1 MIELNSFKVVRYRGI
16 DGLSIPRLSKTNL
29 VTGFNGV
36 GKTALIE
43 AMWLFTG
50 RYNPSLL
57 WNANLLRTR
66 GSPANPLSRLT
77 EGELEL
83 HGTENGEAHELKL
96 AFEEIDGTPRGE
108 LVAGTMQDDLRR
120 LAPAVGFL
128 RTHLDG
134 KLVQG
139 GPGGVHLTSSGAV
152 LYDSPDTPAGRPGCI
167 IESTRLQ
174 HETSDE
180 DLGRYSGLVREGRK
194 DELVKA
200 IGLVAPGAEEVEILK
215 DASGDS
221 YLSVTVSG
229 GRPRPLHDLGGGAV
243 RLARLLI
250 GIFAAK
256 GAILLSDELE
266 GGIHHSAQR
275 EVWDRARQWMDLWD
289 VQLVAT
295 THSAEFLEAA
305 IDAFSDRPEDLS
317 VHRLHRDPET
327 RRPKVATFTGDAL
340 AGARNLDLE
349 IR

>member
-1 MIELNSFKVVRYRGI
+1 MVQLNNFDVVRYRGI
-16 DGLSIPRLSKTNL
+16 DGLSIRHLSRANL
-29 VTGFNGV
+29 ITGANGV

-50 RYNPSLL
+50 RHNPGLL
-57 WNANLLRTR
+57 WNTNLQRTHS
-66 GSPANPLSRLT
+66 SPANPLSRLT

-83 HGTENGEAHELKL
+83 RGTENGTVHELK
-96 AFEEIDGTPRGE
+96 FGYEKIDGTYPNGRITG
-108 LVAGTMQDDLRR
+108 AMQDDLRR
-120 LAPAVGFL
+120 LPQAVGFI

-134 KLVQG
+134 KLVKG
-139 GPGGVHLTSSGAV
+139 GSGGVKPTSSGSV
-152 LYDSPDTPAGRPGCI
+152 LFDSPDMPAGRPGCI
-167 IESTRLQ
+167 IESTRFQ
-174 HETSDE
+174 HDTSDE
-180 DLGRYSGLVREGRK
+180 DLRRYSVLVREGHK
-194 DELVKA
+194 EELVKT
-200 IGLVAPGAEEVEILK
+200 IDLVAPGTEEVEILT
-215 DASGDS
+215 DASGES
-221 YLSVTVSG
+221 YLSVTVAG

-250 GIFAAK
+250 GIFASQ

-266 GGIHHSAQR
+266 NGIHHSAQR
-275 EVWDRARQWMDLWD
+275 EVWDKALQWINLWD

-317 VHRLHRDPET
+317 IHRLYRNPDTKRPEA
-327 RRPKVATFTGDAL
+327 ATFTGDAL